1 MKSKALALLSNIR
14 GLMAERFSRIAACL
28 AVGVVVARH
37 LGPADYGKISYVQ
50 AIVAVLAIVAGMG
63 LEPILM
69 KELVAGK
76 HPPHT
81 TYSTALG
88 IAAFSSIIATVIGL
102 LYAYLFVDDQSLR
115 PLFFIAFSSL
125 PIQTA
130 AIISVPLQAQEKFSL
145 LVRYQL
151 IQIGISVALRVLL
164 VWLDVSLAWFMF
176 AFTADATV
184 WLLLLLKLRYGHE
197 TRFHPR
203 HISFDIATRLT
214 AAAAPLFATNLVVL
228 LQIRIDQML
237 LGTLGTA
244 AAVGNFSVAS
254 KLAEGLMMG
263 PSIVVR
269 ALNPQLLQA
278 KAKSDEEFRACLRR
292 QFDLSVLIAILIALI
307 VSVASALLVR
317 LLFGVQYGS
326 AAAPLAI
333 LAWVIVPMTMGAV
346 NANAVIAEG
355 QTTQTLVKATIGL
368 GLNASLNYVLIPYWG
383 GTGSAV
389 ATLTSHVCSAY
400 LSMLIFSEQRYQFA
414 YASRAVILPMTFYQ
428 YRHDIMAVVRR
439 PK

>member
-1 MKSKALALLSNIR
+1 MKSQRLRVLLNIAW
-14 GLMAERFSRIAACL
+14 LMGDGFARSAAGL

-37 LGPADYGKISYVQ
+37 LGPADYGKISYVE

-203 HISFDIATRLT
+203 HITFDLPPRFTP
-214 AAAAPLFATNLVVL
+214 APAPRFPLNFPL
-228 LQIRIDQML
+228 LLPIRIHPL
-237 LGTLGTA
+237 L
-244 AAVGNFSVAS
+244 
-254 KLAEGLMMG
+254 
-263 PSIVVR
+263 
-269 ALNPQLLQA
+269 
-278 KAKSDEEFRACLRR
+278 
-292 QFDLSVLIAILIALI
+292 
-307 VSVASALLVR
+307 
-317 LLFGVQYGS
+317 
-326 AAAPLAI
+326 
-333 LAWVIVPMTMGAV
+333 
-346 NANAVIAEG
+346 
-355 QTTQTLVKATIGL
+355 
-368 GLNASLNYVLIPYWG
+368 
-383 GTGSAV
+383 
-389 ATLTSHVCSAY
+389 
-400 LSMLIFSEQRYQFA
+400 
-414 YASRAVILPMTFYQ
+414 LPT
-428 YRHDIMAVVRR
+428 
-439 PK
+439 